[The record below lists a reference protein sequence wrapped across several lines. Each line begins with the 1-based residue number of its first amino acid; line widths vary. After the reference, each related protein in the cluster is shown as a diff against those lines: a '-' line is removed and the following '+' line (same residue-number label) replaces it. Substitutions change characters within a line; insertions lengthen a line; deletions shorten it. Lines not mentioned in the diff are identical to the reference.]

1 MREPIEL
8 LVRLLVNGGRINYE
22 GNEYAM
28 TDDGSLCV
36 VMHDDDGEEVPMHV
50 ECDLRQ
56 LKRMADDIGR
66 DELWLRC
73 CALRLRAISST

>member
-8 LVRLLVNGGRINYE
+8 LLRLLVNGGRIE
-22 GNEYAM
+22 HDGSEYAM
-28 TDDGSLCV
+28 DEDGSLCV
-36 VMHDDDGEEVPMHV
+36 VMLDEAGNDVPMRV
-50 ECDLRQ
+50 DCDLRE

-73 CALRLRAISST
+73 CALKLRAISST